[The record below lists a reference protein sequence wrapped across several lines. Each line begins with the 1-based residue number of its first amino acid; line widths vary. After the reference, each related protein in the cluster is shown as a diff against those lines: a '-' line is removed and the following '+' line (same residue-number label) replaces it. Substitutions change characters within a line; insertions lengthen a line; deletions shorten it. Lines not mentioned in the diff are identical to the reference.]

1 MTFTSGVQFDHYE
14 VLSPLGAG
22 GMGEVWRARDTRLNR
37 EVAIKILPASVANNA
52 DHLRR
57 FKQEAL
63 ATSALNH
70 PNILTVYDIG
80 DHAASPYIV
89 TELLDG
95 EELRAQLNGEPL
107 PLRKAQDYAQQIT
120 QGLAA
125 AHDKGVVH
133 RDLKP
138 ENLFVTR
145 DGRVKILDFGLAKLK
160 PPHAPASDS
169 QAPTQKKITDPGV
182 VMGKVGYMSPE
193 QVRGHETDHR
203 SDIFALGVILY
214 EMLSGHRPF
223 TGDSAA
229 DVMSAMLKE
238 EPPALS
244 ESGVKIAPGLE
255 KVVRRCLEKKP
266 EHRFHSAHDLGFAL
280 EALSTHSGS
289 RLDSQLET
297 VTESN
302 AAPERAGMWR
312 LFGNERLSWIAAGL
326 FLLVALSFLI
336 AYLRPA
342 PADDRVFTFAVPA
355 PEKTG
360 FSAAW
365 GPPAISPDGRF
376 LAFVAST
383 AENKKLLWVRP
394 LDSLSMRQLA
404 GTDDALQP
412 FWSPDSRRIGFFAGR
427 KLKTIDVYGGRSE
440 TVCDLTD
447 VPRGADWNE
456 EGIIVFASGRAGPLL
471 RVSASGGEPAPVTKL
486 DTSRLENSHRY
497 PCFLPDG
504 RRFLYYARSWQ
515 KGNTGI
521 YVGSLDEEW
530 EPKQLLSGNTNGIYA
545 PPGYL
550 LFVREGT
557 LMAQAFD
564 ADQLRLTGHAF
575 RVAENV
581 GAPT

>member
-1 MTFTSGVQFDHYE
+1 MKEQYSTDQLIAHYCI
-14 VLSPLGAG
+14 LAKLGAG
-22 GMGEVWRARDTRLNR
+22 GMGAVYLAEDKRLGR
-37 EVAIKILPASVANNA
+37 KVAIKVLPASFAQNA
-52 DHLRR
+52 DRLRR
-57 FKQEAL
+57 FEQEAR

-70 PNILTVYDIG
+70 PNILTIYDIG
-80 DHAASPYIV
+80 DHDGTPFIV
-89 TELLDG
+89 AELLEG
-95 EELRAQLNGEPL
+95 EELREQLNIGAL
-107 PLRKAQDYAQQIT
+107 PARAAIDCARQIAS
-120 QGLAA
+120 GLAA
-125 AHDKGVVH
+125 AHAKGIVH

-138 ENLFVTR
+138 ENLFITT

-160 PPHAPASDS
+160 PPQVDAADS

-182 VMGKVGYMSPE
+182 VMGTVGYMSPE
-193 QVRGHETDHR
+193 QVRGQEVDHR
-203 SDIFALGVILY
+203 ADIFALGVILY

-244 ESGVKIAPGLE
+244 ESGVKIAPSLE

-394 LDSLSMRQLA
+394 LDSLSTRQLA
-404 GTDDALQP
+404 GTDEALQP

-497 PCFLPDG
+497 PCFLP
-504 RRFLYYARSWQ
+504 
-515 KGNTGI
+515 
-521 YVGSLDEEW
+521 
-530 EPKQLLSGNTNGIYA
+530 
-545 PPGYL
+545 
-550 LFVREGT
+550 
-557 LMAQAFD
+557 
-564 ADQLRLTGHAF
+564 
-575 RVAENV
+575 
-581 GAPT
+581 